1 MMRRFLADHA
11 AAPWLSRV
19 RFHGPVSDDAL
30 YGFYQACDL
39 FVAPSLFES
48 FGLIYVEAMQF
59 GKPVVGCRTAGIP
72 EVVSDGVEGL
82 LVAPGDAA
90 GLEAALDR
98 LMSDPV
104 LRERLGRAGQRKA
117 REQMSHTGMAERM
130 TRHYLDLIEQKG
142 DERLRARRERMA
154 AQDVVLDL
162 SALERDE
169 SWRQREATPG
179 VPYLF
184 TERPHAPLRLEVP
197 AGSTLS
203 LVTLQHPWSGV
214 LTVEMDGQPPTYF
227 DLFSPRLHLEV
238 VSEVRVPE
246 SNGGR
251 VKVCVTVHGERNP
264 ASQGTEAW
272 LRRITYRRD
281 AEGLQVV

>member
-1 MMRRFLADHA
+1 
-11 AAPWLSRV
+11 
-19 RFHGPVSDDAL
+19 
-30 YGFYQACDL
+30 
-39 FVAPSLFES
+39 
-48 FGLIYVEAMQF
+48 MQF

-72 EVVSDGVEGL
+72 EVVSEGVEGL
-82 LVAPGDAA
+82 LVEPGDAA

-98 LMSDPV
+98 LMSEPV
-104 LRERLGRAGQRKA
+104 LRESLGRAGQRKA
-117 REQMSHTGMAERM
+117 REELSHTGMAQRM

-142 DERLRARRERMA
+142 AERLRERRERMA

-197 AGSTLS
+197 AGCTLS
-203 LVTLQHPWSGV
+203 LVTLQHSWSGV
-214 LTVEMDGQPPTYF
+214 LAVEVDGERPAYF
-227 DLFSPRLHLEV
+227 DLFSPRLEPEV
-238 VSEVRVPE
+238 ASQVLVPE

-251 VKVCVTVHGERNP
+251 VAVRVSVHGEKNP
-264 ASQGTEAW
+264 ASRGTEAW
-272 LRRITYRRD
+272 LRRISYRR
-281 AEGLQVV
+281 AGERPRAV